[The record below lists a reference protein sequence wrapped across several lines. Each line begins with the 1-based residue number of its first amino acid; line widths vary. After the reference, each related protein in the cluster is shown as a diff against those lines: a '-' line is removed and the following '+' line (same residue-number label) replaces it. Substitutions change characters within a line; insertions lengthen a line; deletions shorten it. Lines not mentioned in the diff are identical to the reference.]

1 MTRTL
6 SISNVKTHLPQLVAG
21 VAERSEE
28 IVVTKNGK
36 PAAIL
41 LSYEEY
47 ENLKET
53 LEILSQPSLRRQLM
67 RSRKYFS
74 RGGKGR
80 TLEEIFAEKLRALI
94 ERLRPRDLYDVVHL
108 HNDERWQA
116 NREDLIISLRDKCDF
131 KQVNLPTMELLSGKS
146 ERNELESEWDKM
158 LAHQIGDLLPF
169 DHYWEQLPDVLNWI
183 YKQTA

>member
-6 SISNVKTHLPQLVAG
+6 SISNVKTHFPQLVTG
-21 VAERSEE
+21 VEERAEE

-36 PAAIL
+36 PAAVL

-47 ENLKET
+47 ESLKET

-80 TLEEIFAEKLRALI
+80 TLDEIFAE
-94 ERLRPRDLYDVVHL
+94 
-108 HNDERWQA
+108 
-116 NREDLIISLRDKCDF
+116 
-131 KQVNLPTMELLSGKS
+131 
-146 ERNELESEWDKM
+146 
-158 LAHQIGDLLPF
+158 
-169 DHYWEQLPDVLNWI
+169 
-183 YKQTA
+183 